1 MQTTLHVYTTPHGS
15 STIGVVKSNRCTT
28 LDMKP
33 SIRTRLDVHSTQEFC
48 VQKGDAETVHVGLQ
62 DITSDVQHFTSATLG
77 MCTLQSVHNLGEA
90 CTIQRAANCNAFAA
104 IVVCTT
110 RAMCTHHLLCT
121 TQATRA
127 LHNSNTTSWTTVHSS
142 NRVTHCNARAQHKCA
157 RNTSGACRRVTQRR
171 AGQQC
176 RLRAARVSRRPA
188 AAEE

>member
-1 MQTTLHVYTTPHGS
+1 MCTVHRSFVY
-15 STIGVVKSNRCTT
+15 N
-28 LDMKP
+28 
-33 SIRTRLDVHSTQEFC
+33 
-48 VQKGDAETVHVGLQ
+48 KGDAGTVHVGLQ
-62 DITSDVQHFTSATLG
+62 DITSDVHHFTSATLG

-90 CTIQRAANCNAFAA
+90 CTIQRAANCNTFAA

-110 RAMCTHHLLCT
+110 RAMCTQHLLCT

-157 RNTSGACRRVTQRR
+157 RNTSAVCRRVTQRR

-188 AAEE
+188 AAED